1 MIDYQPKAITPG
13 KGLQGQN
20 CNVTACQKPDSA
32 LYYNK
37 AMRAWY
43 CKECATDIQYWAS
56 KDNMVLFDAL
66 VNPDPEEAAKES
78 AELER
83 KSKELF
89 DRILNSID
97 FEPWTYNKAPTDE
110 AVIIPKKVVAKHP
123 TFNKSTY
130 KPIRPIPVKKQG
142 FRR

>member
-66 VNPDPEEAAKES
+66 VNPGNVEPSPKIEIVASQHYPDD
-78 AELER
+78 
-83 KSKELF
+83 F
-89 DRILNSID
+89 VD
-97 FEPWTYNKAPTDE
+97 FENFHGDFKNPTDE
-110 AVIIPKKVVAKHP
+110 AVVIPKKVVAKHP